1 MNGLEHIR
9 AIAFDADDTLWVNET
24 LFRDAEERFCG
35 WVSDYLSADEAR
47 KRLAAVE
54 ERNMPAYGYGIKP
67 FTLSL
72 IEAALE
78 VSDGRLP
85 QATIRSIIDNGKRML
100 EAPVENLPGVAE
112 VLQGLNGHYRLVV
125 ATKGDLLDQERK
137 LRQSGLADHFHH
149 IEIVSDKTPA
159 HYAQLVR
166 HLDLQPHEFLMIG
179 NSLRSDILPVLEI
192 GGFAFHVPFHTTWAH
207 ELAESPD
214 GHPRFRAFDHVEA
227 IAALL
232 RQSRERP
239 APARKAGSAGEAGAA
254 GAAEG
259 SHP

>member
-1 MNGLEHIR
+1 MKGLERIT

-24 LFRDAEERFCG
+24 LFREAEERFCD
-35 WVSDYLSADEAR
+35 WVSDYLSPDEAR
-47 KRLAAVE
+47 ARLGAVE
-54 ERNMPAYGYGIKP
+54 ERNMAAYGYGIKP

-72 IEAALE
+72 VEAALE
-78 VSDGRLP
+78 ISGGRVPPRTL
-85 QATIRSIIDNGKRML
+85 QAIIDNGKRML
-100 EAPVENLPGVAE
+100 EAPVENLPGVPE
-112 VLQGLNGHYRLVV
+112 VLQRLNGHYRLVV

-166 HLDLQPHEFLMIG
+166 HLDLAPEEFLMVG

-192 GGFAFHVPFHTTWAH
+192 GAFAFHVPFHTTWAH
-207 ELAESPD
+207 EMAEPPQ
-214 GHPRFRAFDHVEA
+214 GHPRFRDFEHVEE

-232 RQSRERP
+232 DRHRRQP
-239 APARKAGSAGEAGAA
+239 LSAVT
-254 GAAEG
+254 EG
-259 SHP
+259 RGVL